1 MSEENG
7 DADDGEGKKGGKLKL
22 IIIAVAGLL
31 VLGGGGGA
39 AAYFLGLFG
48 GSDETAAHAD
58 EGDGHGEQAADAHG
72 EEPPGDGHG
81 EETADAHAADA
92 HGGGAEAEGEGVV
105 FVDMPDVL
113 VNLQT
118 AGSRMRFLKMRVALE
133 TPSVDVAARVQA
145 LTPRIMDSFQMYL
158 RALTVDEI
166 KGSTGMQ
173 RLKEELMARINHAVA
188 RNRVD
193 DLLVK
198 EMLVQ

>member
-1 MSEENG
+1 MAEENG
-7 DADDGEGKKGGKLKL
+7 EEEDGGKKGGKLKL

-48 GSDETAAHAD
+48 GSQEAAEAHAGEDAAH
-58 EGDGHGEQAADAHG
+58 GEEVAADAHG
-72 EEPPGDGHG
+72 EAKADEGGGHG
-81 EETADAHAADA
+81 KAAA
-92 HGGGAEAEGEGVV
+92 EGHGAPAEGGAEAGVV

-113 VNLQT
+113 VNLQSNS
-118 AGSRMRFLKMRVALE
+118 SRMRFLKLRVALE
-133 TPSVDVAARVQA
+133 TENTSVAQKVQA

-158 RALTVDEI
+158 RALTIDEI

-173 RLKEELMARINHAVA
+173 KLKEELMARINHAVA
-188 RNRVD
+188 PERID

>member
-1 MSEENG
+1 MAEENG

-31 VLGGGGGA
+31 ILGGGGGA

-48 GSDETAAHAD
+48 GADETGAHAD

-72 EEPPGDGHG
+72 EDPPGDGHG

-92 HGGGAEAEGEGVV
+92 HGGGAEGEGEGVV

-118 AGSRMRFLKMRVALE
+118 AGSRMRFLKMRV
-133 TPSVDVAARVQA
+133 
-145 LTPRIMDSFQMYL
+145 
-158 RALTVDEI
+158 
-166 KGSTGMQ
+166 
-173 RLKEELMARINHAVA
+173 
-188 RNRVD
+188 
-193 DLLVK
+193 
-198 EMLVQ
+198 

>member
-1 MSEENG
+1 MAEENG
-7 DADDGEGKKGGKLKL
+7 DAEEGEEKKGGKLKL
-22 IIIAVAGLL
+22 IIIAVVGLL

-48 GSDETAAHAD
+48 GSDETEAHAD
-58 EGDGHGEQAADAHG
+58 EGDGGEHGEAAADAHG
-72 EEPPGDGHG
+72 EEPAADGHG
-81 EETADAHAADA
+81 EETADAHGGDG
-92 HGGGAEAEGEGVV
+92 HGAEGEAGGVV

-113 VNLQT
+113 VNLQSG
-118 AGSRMRFLKMRVALE
+118 GSRMRFLKMRVALE
-133 TPSVDVAARVQA
+133 TPSADVAQRVEA

-166 KGSTGMQ
+166 KGSAGMQ

-188 RNRVD
+188 PNRID